1 MPGERLRCA
10 SISRRWTR
18 FSSITTPT
26 GELDGE
32 GWSSP
37 TLQERRAILHA
48 AQLEIERLQDLVLA
62 LDGEDG
68 D

>member
-1 MPGERLRCA
+1 MRLYIETMDAVLVDYEPDGR
-10 SISRRWTR
+10 I
-18 FSSITTPT
+18 
-26 GELDGE
+26 ELEGE

-48 AQLEIERLQDLVLA
+48 AQMEVERLQDLVLA
-62 LDGEDG
+62 IEGATG

>member
-1 MPGERLRCA
+1 MRLYIETMDAVLVDYDHDGRV
-10 SISRRWTR
+10 
-18 FSSITTPT
+18 
-26 GELDGE
+26 ELEGE

-48 AQLEIERLQDLVLA
+48 AEMEVERLKDLVLA
-62 LDGEDG
+62 LESGGG

>member
-1 MPGERLRCA
+1 MRLYIETMDAVLVDYDPDGRV
-10 SISRRWTR
+10 
-18 FSSITTPT
+18 
-26 GELDGE
+26 ELDGE

-48 AQLEIERLQDLVLA
+48 AQTEIERLQDLVLA
-62 LDGEDG
+62 LDRDAT

>member
-1 MPGERLRCA
+1 MRLYIETMDAVLVDYDPDGRV
-10 SISRRWTR
+10 
-18 FSSITTPT
+18 
-26 GELDGE
+26 ELEGE

-48 AQLEIERLQDLVLA
+48 AQTEIERLQDLVLA
-62 LDGEDG
+62 LDSEGG

>member
-1 MPGERLRCA
+1 MDAVLVDYDHDGRVE
-10 SISRRWTR
+10 
-18 FSSITTPT
+18 F
-26 GELDGE
+26 DGE

-62 LDGEDG
+62 LEDKTEG
-68 D
+68 

>member
-1 MPGERLRCA
+1 MRLYIETMDAVLVDYEPDGRV
-10 SISRRWTR
+10 
-18 FSSITTPT
+18 
-26 GELDGE
+26 ELEGE

-48 AQLEIERLQDLVLA
+48 AQMEIERLQDLVLA
-62 LDGEDG
+62 IEDATG

>member
-1 MPGERLRCA
+1 MRLYIETMDAVLVDHEPDGR
-10 SISRRWTR
+10 I
-18 FSSITTPT
+18 
-26 GELDGE
+26 ELEGE

-48 AQLEIERLQDLVLA
+48 AQMEIERLQDLVLA
-62 LDGEDG
+62 IEGATG